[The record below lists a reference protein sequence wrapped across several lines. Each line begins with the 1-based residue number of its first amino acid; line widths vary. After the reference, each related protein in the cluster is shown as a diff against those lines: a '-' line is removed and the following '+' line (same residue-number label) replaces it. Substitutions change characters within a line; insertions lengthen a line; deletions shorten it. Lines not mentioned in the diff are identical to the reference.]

1 MPTVFWVICQW
12 LLYLAGAGFP
22 PEQVLSLPSV
32 GASAGIPW
40 LQCNWQL
47 SESKLINKKMIMLQ
61 RTLHY
66 SFKVFVNII
75 LLIITIAQGKI
86 NIVGYLTSVIFWR
99 TFFSPSCYCL
109 IMLWNLGSN
118 FHTGYLDIIWYA
130 DVKFPWISK
139 VAFIFILDVIPK
151 LLWNSFQRAES
162 GITSKRLGY
171 FYPRIETFWMA
182 WCSLNYWFMMW

>member
-1 MPTVFWVICQW
+1 V
-12 LLYLAGAGFP
+12 
-22 PEQVLSLPSV
+22 
-32 GASAGIPW
+32 
-40 LQCNWQL
+40 QCNWQL

-99 TFFSPSCYCL
+99 TSPPSSCYCL
-109 IMLWNLGSN
+109 IMLWNLGSD
-118 FHTGYLDIIWYA
+118 FHTSYLDIIWYA
-130 DVKFPWISK
+130 DVEFPWISK

-151 LLWNSFQRAES
+151 LL
-162 GITSKRLGY
+162 
-171 FYPRIETFWMA
+171 
-182 WCSLNYWFMMW
+182 